1 MCWKK
6 DTHRCGRIKVLIVG
20 FSFFQECV
28 SLKEMINEA
37 GVNAAGVLRE
47 GWLWSPRALLV
58 QVWCA
63 GQQPPECRL
72 SGPSSDLPNP
82 NLHFALGFMRLE
94 KRFPTQ
100 LWLTALTERG
110 FCQGQEAPLD
120 ILRAP
125 VLSEHFSFLLPW
137 SSGFVPA
144 CLSGVD
150 SWAKTHWHD
159 PVCLRGE
166 VKITFPGLLGIRR
179 LWSP

>member
-20 FSFFQECV
+20 FSFFQECL

-47 GWLWSPRALLV
+47 GWLWSPRALIV

-82 NLHFALGFMRLE
+82 SPHFALGFMCLE

-100 LWLTALTERG
+100 LWLTALTERILPG
-110 FCQGQEAPLD
+110 TRSSLGYSQG
-120 ILRAP
+120 
-125 VLSEHFSFLLPW
+125 SCSFLNISPSCSPGVL
-137 SSGFVPA
+137 A
-144 CLSGVD
+144 LCLLAYQVWIVGPKHTDMTQYVYGV
-150 SWAKTHWHD
+150 K
-159 PVCLRGE
+159 
-166 VKITFPGLLGIRR
+166 
-179 LWSP
+179 